1 MGHSSLAEYQRLHRV
16 ADEARLKS
24 EQARPRNDAD
34 EFGHPGMG
42 ARNWKGVLISDAF
55 AAFDVRRRGARRVG
69 NSCFDRYEVASLF
82 CSYCWSPP
90 RGRPAC

>member
-34 EFGHPGMG
+34 ELGIRAWALAIG
-42 ARNWKGVLISDAF
+42 KVS
-55 AAFDVRRRGARRVG
+55 
-69 NSCFDRYEVASLF
+69 
-82 CSYCWSPP
+82 
-90 RGRPAC
+90 